1 MPDGALAEDAPGTR
15 NHIVR
20 GHARRLVEDQQA
32 VHFPTIT
39 ARSLEGVAAVVAH

>member
-1 MPDGALAEDAPGTR
+1 MG
-15 NHIVR
+15 

-39 ARSLEGVAAVVAH
+39 AMPLEAVAPVVAHKR